1 MQHKKRTGCAITTQE
16 QGTSYC
22 DIRTICSTVF
32 NLFTRCVA
40 HVSKMRILGMNQAQ
54 ARIWPKSLLGELSH
68 DHFGTSFFYSI
79 CRVNAVQKLQ
89 LLLQYLYGL
98 VAAAST
104 PEHILEQFSIE
115 LMDTHLL
122 RAMIITN
129 YSMGAVPM
137 HEVRIFVAY
146 EI

>member
-1 MQHKKRTGCAITTQE
+1 MQHKKRTGCAISTQE

-22 DIRTICSTVF
+22 DIRAICSRVF

-40 HVSKMRILGMNQAQ
+40 YVSKMRILGMNQAQ

-68 DHFGTSFFYSI
+68 DHFGTYSI
-79 CRVNAVQKLQ
+79 YRVNAVQKLQ

-98 VAAAST
+98 VAAANT

-122 RAMIITN
+122 RAMKKN
-129 YSMGAVPM
+129 
-137 HEVRIFVAY
+137 AY
-146 EI
+146 PVLRAPALCGV